1 MSDLM
6 IHSMSEFSSLI
17 LPCLQKAKARNIAE
31 IGSEFGG
38 MSKLLAEHCASGD
51 GMLTCI
57 DPEPAD
63 GFGEW
68 ARAQG
73 HVQHIAKPS
82 LDALSSGEL
91 PQGGFEIDAWEIDAW
106 FVDGDH
112 NYYTV
117 YHELTAID
125 AIQRDAG
132 RPLLAFMHDVSWP
145 CARRDFYY
153 APDRVPPG
161 WRHPHSF
168 DHGVRLGE
176 DGVLA
181 GKGLRGM
188 GAFAVALQAGG
199 ERNGVLTAVE
209 DFLKEADTD
218 ERPLFYVHV
227 PAVLGLGIIFD
238 ANAIWAGALAQFLL
252 PFHANPLI
260 ARLEENRLR
269 NWLEVVDWQDRCA

>member
-1 MSDLM
+1 MSDLL
-6 IHSMSEFSSLI
+6 IHSMSEFSNLI
-17 LPCLQKAKARNIAE
+17 LPCLDQVKARDIVE

-38 MSKLLAEHCASGD
+38 MSKVLADLAAKQG

-57 DPEPAD
+57 DPEPAK
-63 GFGEW
+63 GFAEW
-68 ARAQG
+68 AAG
-73 HVQHIAKPS
+73 EDHVRHIPHPS
-82 LDALSSGEL
+82 LEAIKVCS
-91 PQGGFEIDAWEIDAW
+91 AVDAW

-125 AIQRDAG
+125 AIQRGAG
-132 RPLLAFMHDVSWP
+132 QPLLAFLHDVSWP

-153 APDRVPPG
+153 APDRVPPS

-176 DGVLA
+176 DGVHA
-181 GKGLRGM
+181 GRGLRGM
-188 GAFAVALQAGG
+188 GAFAVALEAGG
-199 ERNGVLTAVE
+199 PCNGVLTAVE
-209 DFLKEADTD
+209 DFLKEADSE

-227 PAVLGLGIIFD
+227 PAVLGLGVIFD
-238 ANAIWAGALAQFLL
+238 AEASWSAALADFLL
-252 PFHANPLI
+252 PYHANPLI

-269 NWLEVVDWQDRCA
+269 NYLEVIDFQDRSVPV

>member
-1 MSDLM
+1 MSELM
-6 IHSMSEFSSLI
+6 IHSMAEFSSLI
-17 LPCLQKAKARNIAE
+17 LPCLDHAKVKTIAE

-38 MSKLLAEHCASGD
+38 MSKLLAQHAKDAGGTLS
-51 GMLTCI
+51 CI
-57 DPEPAD
+57 DPEPAE
-63 GFGEW
+63 GFAQW
-68 ARAQG
+68 AEQETS
-73 HVQHIAKPS
+73 VVHIPKPS
-82 LDALSSGEL
+82 IEALSEGV
-91 PQGGFEIDAWEIDAW
+91 IAVDAW

-132 RPLLAFMHDVSWP
+132 KPLLAFMHDVSWP

-153 APDRVPPG
+153 APERVPPG
-161 WRHPHSF
+161 WRHPHSY

-181 GKGLRGM
+181 GRGLRGM

-209 DFLKEADTD
+209 DFLKEADTE

-238 ANAIWAGALAQFLL
+238 AEAEWSGALAEFLL

-269 NWLEVVDWQDRCA
+269 NWLEVVDWQDRAAS

>member
-17 LPCLQKAKARNIAE
+17 LPCLDHAKVKTIAE

-38 MSKLLAEHCASGD
+38 MSKLLASHAREAEGT
-51 GMLTCI
+51 LTCI

-63 GFGEW
+63 GFADW
-68 ARAQG
+68 ARDEG
-73 HVQHIAKPS
+73 NVKHIAYPS
-82 LDALSSGEL
+82 LDALAAGVE
-91 PQGGFEIDAWEIDAW
+91 PVDAW

-117 YHELTAID
+117 YNELTGID
-125 AIQRDAG
+125 AIQREAG
-132 RPLLAFMHDVSWP
+132 KPLLAFMHDVSWP

-176 DGVLA
+176 DGVLS
-181 GKGLRGM
+181 GRGLRGM

-199 ERNGVLTAVE
+199 ARNGVLTAVE
-209 DFLKEADTD
+209 DFLKEADTE

-238 ANAIWAGALAQFLL
+238 GNAEWASAVAEFLL

-269 NWLEVVDWQDRCA
+269 NWLEVVDWQDRAAS

>member
-1 MSDLM
+1 MSELL

-17 LPCLQKAKARNIAE
+17 LPCLDHAKTKNIAE

-38 MSKLLAEHCASGD
+38 MSKLLTQHAGKAG
-51 GMLTCI
+51 GTLTCI

-63 GFGEW
+63 GFADW

-73 HVQHIAKPS
+73 NVKHIGLPS
-82 LDALSSGEL
+82 LDALQVGVE
-91 PQGGFEIDAWEIDAW
+91 PVDAW

-125 AIQRDAG
+125 RVQRDAG
-132 RPLLAFMHDVSWP
+132 KPLLAFMHDVSWP

-161 WRHPHSF
+161 WRHPHSY

-176 DGVLA
+176 DGVFA
-181 GKGLRGM
+181 GRGLRGM
-188 GAFAVALQAGG
+188 GSFAVALQAGG

-209 DFLKEADTD
+209 DFLKEADTE

-238 ANAIWAGALAQFLL
+238 ANADWSGALAEFLL

-269 NWLEVVDWQDRCA
+269 NWLEVVDYQDKAAS

>member
-1 MSDLM
+1 MSELL

-17 LPCLQKAKARNIAE
+17 LPCLDHAKVGSIAE

-38 MSKLLAEHCASGD
+38 MSKLLAQHAGENGGS
-51 GMLTCI
+51 LTCI

-63 GFGEW
+63 GFTFW
-68 ARAQG
+68 ANNQG
-73 HVQHIAKPS
+73 NVNHIAKPS
-82 LDALSSGEL
+82 LDALEAGVE
-91 PQGGFEIDAWEIDAW
+91 AVDAW

-117 YHELTAID
+117 YHELAAID
-125 AIQRDAG
+125 RIQREAG
-132 RPLLAFMHDVSWP
+132 KPLLAFMHDVSWP

-153 APDRVPPG
+153 SPERVPPG

-176 DGVLA
+176 DGVLS
-181 GKGLRGM
+181 GRGLRGM
-188 GAFAVALQAGG
+188 GAFAVALQSGG

-209 DFLKEADTD
+209 DFLKQADTED
-218 ERPLFYVHV
+218 RPLFYVHV

-238 ANAIWAGALAQFLL
+238 ASSEWSGAVAEFLL

-269 NWLEVVDWQDRCA
+269 NWLEVVDLQDRAAS